1 VEAGFVRAWAIIR
14 RMESRTKPIAVLIAA
29 LVVAV
34 AAAQPPLFGPLDN
47 TIPIRYFIA
56 DGSGASGYRSSDR
69 QLAVWAFEAW
79 QRVSARRLR
88 FEPAPESSAIVRLY
102 WAEPNEG
109 QYGEMRPLTVDGK
122 RGAAV
127 YIRPDVEALGADIA
141 RRARTDALLRDTI
154 VYLTCVH
161 ELGHAIGLSHTSDFR
176 DIMDFFGYGGNIFQ
190 FFNRFREQ
198 LRFRSDIAATAGVSE
213 MDISR
218 LRRCIRRGEKLRS
231 TI

>member
-1 VEAGFVRAWAIIR
+1 
-14 RMESRTKPIAVLIAA
+14 MESRAPIAVLIAA

-47 TIPIRYFIA
+47 TIPIKYFIA
-56 DGSGASGYRSSDR
+56 DGSGGSGYRATDR

-88 FEPAPESSAIVRLY
+88 FEPAPESNAIVRLY

-141 RRARTDALLRDTI
+141 RRARADALLRDTI

-161 ELGHAIGLSHTSDFR
+161 ELGHAIGLSHTSDFQ
-176 DIMDFFGYGGNIFQ
+176 DVMYFFGYGGNIFQ
-190 FFNRFREQ
+190 FFNRYREQ
-198 LRFRSDIAATAGVSE
+198 LRFRSDIGAAAGVSE
-213 MDISR
+213 TDISR
-218 LRRCIRRGEKLRS
+218 VKEMYESR
-231 TI
+231 

>member
-1 VEAGFVRAWAIIR
+1 
-14 RMESRTKPIAVLIAA
+14 MESRTWPIAGLIVA
-29 LVVAV
+29 LAV
-34 AAAQPPLFGPLDN
+34 AAAAAQPSMFGPLDN
-47 TIPIRYFIA
+47 TTPIKYFIA
-56 DGSGASGYRSSDR
+56 DGGASGYRASDH

-88 FEPAPESSAIVRLY
+88 FEPAAESTAIVRLY

-161 ELGHAIGLSHTSDFR
+161 ELGHAIGLTHTSDFR
-176 DIMDFFGYGGNIFQ
+176 DVMYFFGYGGNIFE
-190 FFNRFREQ
+190 FFNRYREQ
-198 LRFRSDIAATAGVSE
+198 LRFRSDIGAEAGVSE
-213 MDISR
+213 MDVSR
-218 LRRCIRRGEKLRS
+218 LKAIYDTR
-231 TI
+231 

>member
-1 VEAGFVRAWAIIR
+1 
-14 RMESRTKPIAVLIAA
+14 MESRGWPFAGLIAA
-29 LVVAV
+29 LAV
-34 AAAQPPLFGPLDN
+34 AAAAAQPSMFGPLDN
-47 TIPIRYFIA
+47 TTPIKYFIA
-56 DGSGASGYRSSDR
+56 DGGGASGYRASDH

-88 FEPAPESSAIVRLY
+88 FEPAAESTAIVRLY

-109 QYGEMRPLTVDGK
+109 QYGEMRPLTVGGK

-161 ELGHAIGLSHTSDFR
+161 ELGHAIGLTHTSDFR
-176 DIMDFFGYGGNIFQ
+176 DVMYFFGYGGNIFQ
-190 FFNRFREQ
+190 FFNRYREQ
-198 LRFRSDIAATAGVSE
+198 LRFRSDIGAEAGVSE
-213 MDISR
+213 MDVSR
-218 LRRCIRRGEKLRS
+218 LKAIYDTR
-231 TI
+231 

>member
-1 VEAGFVRAWAIIR
+1 MGSRAWPFAG
-14 RMESRTKPIAVLIAA
+14 LIAA
-29 LVVAV
+29 LAV
-34 AAAQPPLFGPLDN
+34 AAAAAQPSMFGPLDN
-47 TIPIRYFIA
+47 TTSIKYFIA
-56 DGSGASGYRSSDR
+56 DGSGASGYRASDR

-88 FEPAPESSAIVRLY
+88 FEPAAESAAIVRLY

-141 RRARTDALLRDTI
+141 RRARTDVLLRDTI

-161 ELGHAIGLSHTSDFR
+161 ELGHAIGLTHTSDFR
-176 DIMDFFGYGGNIFQ
+176 DVMYFFGYGGNIFQ
-190 FFNRFREQ
+190 FFNRYREQ
-198 LRFRSDIAATAGVSE
+198 LRFRSDIGAEAGVSE
-213 MDISR
+213 TDI
-218 LRRCIRRGEKLRS
+218 LRVKDIYETR
-231 TI
+231 

>member
-1 VEAGFVRAWAIIR
+1 
-14 RMESRTKPIAVLIAA
+14 MESRAWPIAGLIAA
-29 LVVAV
+29 LAV
-34 AAAQPPLFGPLDN
+34 AAAAAQPSMFGPLDN
-47 TIPIRYFIA
+47 TTPIKYFIA
-56 DGSGASGYRSSDR
+56 DGSGASGFRASDR

-88 FEPAPESSAIVRLY
+88 FEPAPESTAIVRLY

-161 ELGHAIGLSHTSDFR
+161 ELGHAIGLTHTSDFR
-176 DIMDFFGYGGNIFQ
+176 DVMYFFGYGGNIFQ
-190 FFNRFREQ
+190 FFNRYREQ
-198 LRFRSDIAATAGVSE
+198 LRFRSDIAAAAGVS
-213 MDISR
+213 DADVVR
-218 LRRCIRRGEKLRS
+218 LRDMYR
-231 TI
+231 